1 MKRFFFIFIALFYF
15 IAFYKCNYWQ
25 QAAYNGDSWG
35 YYAHLPAT
43 FIYGDVGNYEQTIN
57 AVKKYAPGL
66 PDPRVDKYGVRPTPT
81 GKYAIKYSQGLA
93 VLWLPFFAVAH
104 FFCKMTGFYAA
115 DGFSAPYML
124 LVGLSVIFYV
134 LLGFWFLWQVLI
146 RYFDE
151 KIVLMTLLALSLG
164 TNLFYFTVYNN
175 LMAHALL
182 FSAYCCLIYASDS
195 FYRSPSHGLA
205 MGIATSLA
213 MIVLIRTNELYAIF
227 IPFCWGFTS
236 WKNRSENFLFLRKQ
250 VSKNFF
256 FLLLPFVFIFSIQL
270 FYWKYVSNQW
280 FYYAYAGETFDF
292 THPHIRTGLI
302 GFQNG
307 WLIWTPIMVFALLG
321 LFFLPRRAKPAFLP
335 ILLIL
340 PLHIFIIYSW
350 WCHTY
355 INGFGSR
362 PMVELYGLLA
372 FGLASIASPVTK
384 KERTERGKSV
394 GLSHISPSL
403 VEASPLPPPSE
414 GGTKSTEV
422 SSFPSYLPLLW
433 RGLGGGLILLNL
445 FQTYQ
450 EREGLIRSQECKPA
464 YYWSMFGRTKN
475 THESLA
481 ASMSN
486 EREPAGM
493 TKISDLHFNG
503 FEDSTSMSF
512 KSNLRYSG
520 KYSFCSTQEYCGD
533 MAIPIEAKEIRAGD
547 RLRVSIQGF
556 FHEAD
561 REGTRWI
568 TASLVTS
575 FVQPSGEEIKHAV
588 INIPNFIGNTNF
600 NIWTTGKAE
609 MWGEAYFFVEVP
621 ATIQP
626 NDVFKC
632 YVWNP
637 TKKAIFLDDLKVEL
651 WR

>member
-1 MKRFFFIFIALFYF
+1 MKRFFFFFITLFYLV
-15 IAFYKCNYWQ
+15 AFYKCHYWQ

-104 FFCKMTGFYAA
+104 FFCTTTHFYTA

-134 LLGFWFLWQVLI
+134 LLGLWFLWKVLL

-151 KIVLMTLLALSLG
+151 KVVLMTLLALSLG

-175 LMAHALL
+175 LMSHALL
-182 FSAYCCLIYASDS
+182 FSLYCCLIYATDS
-195 FYRSPSHGLA
+195 FYRSPSRGLA
-205 MGIATSLA
+205 IGIASSLA
-213 MIVLIRTNELYAIF
+213 MIVLIRSNEVYAAF
-227 IPFCWGFTS
+227 IPLCWGFTS
-236 WKNRSENFLFLRKQ
+236 WKNQSENALFVWKQ
-250 VSKNFF
+250 VTQHFF
-256 FLLLPFVFIFSIQL
+256 SLLLPFVFICSIQL

-280 FYYAYAGETFDF
+280 FYYAYVGETFDF
-292 THPHIRTGLI
+292 VHPHLRTGLI
-302 GFQNG
+302 GFNNG
-307 WLIWTPIMVFALLG
+307 WLVWTPIMIFALLG
-321 LFFLPRRAKPAFLP
+321 IFSLPRHAKPALLP

-350 WCHTY
+350 WCPTY

-362 PMVELYGLLA
+362 PMVELYALLA
-372 FGLASIASPVTK
+372 FGLAASSLPPP
-384 KERTERGKSV
+384 KE
-394 GLSHISPSL
+394 I
-403 VEASPLPPPSE
+403 ASPLPPPKE
-414 GGTKSTEV
+414 GGMRWHTFILGFFYERALYV
-422 SSFPSYLPLLW
+422 IRYLRSPLLW
-433 RGLGGGLILLNL
+433 RGLGGGFFIILNL

-450 EREGLIRSQECKPA
+450 EHKGLIRSQECRSA
-464 YYWSMFGRTKN
+464 YYWSMFGRSAN

-486 EREPAGM
+486 EREPSGL
-493 TKISDLHFNG
+493 TKINELHCNG
-503 FEDSTSMSF
+503 FEDSTSVAYRSDI
-512 KSNLRYSG
+512 RYSG

-533 MAIPIEAKEIRAGD
+533 IALSIGANQIRAGD
-547 RLRVSIQGF
+547 RLRVSIHGF

-561 REGTRWI
+561 REGTRWA

-575 FVQPSGEEIKHAV
+575 FVAPSGKELKHAV
-588 INIPNFIGNTNF
+588 INIPNFIGNDNF
-600 NIWTTGKAE
+600 NIWTTGKSE
-609 MWGEAYFFVEVP
+609 TWGEAYFFVEVP
-621 ATIQP
+621 PTIQP
-626 NDVFKC
+626 NDVFKV
-632 YVWNP
+632 YVWNAA
-637 TKKAIFLDDLKVEL
+637 KKAIFLDNFSVEL